1 MKRVAFFV
9 LTVLFVLVQSGCTL
23 PFAQSQGA
31 ILYQAVDVNGSPL
44 PQVNVLDASGKFLRQ
59 IALPTDTQRLYAV
72 NASFSRYAIFQD
84 YVLQERWFRLDSQ
97 TGEYT
102 AYTNFSLEG
111 ESVSAC
117 GYSSRWVLFC
127 GTLGAYL
134 LNNETGVMTTLPLAL
149 DTESTWTM
157 LYVFLVSPDESAF
170 VVYSNTG
177 YWLVTLDAPQNARLL
192 GGENG
197 SKAGAPSFSDDSQQ
211 ILYTLRSGDVPQII
225 RESRDGSTSEV
236 LLSGEDV
243 NWASNV
249 PGHDQLVVVRKKSI
263 GLFSLKD
270 QSEETIFSEED
281 YVRQVMFDP
290 QGKHVVIQW
299 GGVTGS
305 AKSATQWTYV
315 NLESKESTL
324 LGDLEGLSQVMYAP
338 GSKWA
343 YITNTTGE
351 GMENYFYSLDLSSG
365 KTTFLM
371 TTPADSSAQLY
382 SVIPDGT
389 SALVYGFKESNMQFW
404 LLQAEKDKA
413 VLLSNADM
421 AGASL
426 SANGKWVVISAVQTS
441 GDVSVPALLLI
452 DTGNGESKTI
462 GSGFSPVWVKP

>member
-1 MKRVAFFV
+1 
-9 LTVLFVLVQSGCTL
+9 
-23 PFAQSQGA
+23 
-31 ILYQAVDVNGSPL
+31 
-44 PQVNVLDASGKFLRQ
+44 
-59 IALPTDTQRLYAV
+59 
-72 NASFSRYAIFQD
+72 
-84 YVLQERWFRLDSQ
+84 
-97 TGEYT
+97 
-102 AYTNFSLEG
+102 
-111 ESVSAC
+111 
-117 GYSSRWVLFC
+117 
-127 GTLGAYL
+127 
-134 LNNETGVMTTLPLAL
+134 
-149 DTESTWTM
+149 
-157 LYVFLVSPDESAF
+157 
-170 VVYSNTG
+170 
-177 YWLVTLDAPQNARLL
+177 
-192 GGENG
+192 
-197 SKAGAPSFSDDSQQ
+197 
-211 ILYTLRSGDVPQII
+211 
-225 RESRDGSTSEV
+225 V